1 MAEIQNVFEI
11 AIRLV
16 IVFAI
21 YWGYPLFKS
30 LF

>member
-11 AIRLV
+11 AIRLTF
-16 IVFAI
+16 VFAI